1 MLSFNSKKEGSPT
14 QPTLGVPTIKDFF
27 TYFIKSKKS
36 SAADPV
42 KSPDKTTSGWFN
54 FKESGTLLVS
64 QVSDLDIKKWI
75 CTKKALRISVYHGK

>member
-42 KSPDKTTSGWFN
+42 KSPDKTTSG
-54 FKESGTLLVS
+54 
-64 QVSDLDIKKWI
+64 
-75 CTKKALRISVYHGK
+75 